1 MLWKFGRRTVRPVF
15 SLSAFKPCVEILP
28 ARIGTAFGS
37 SWRNRRRCL
46 RRSESGIRKAGII
59 VEAFDSLAPANL
71 ALWASRL
78 CRWRPR
84 RSAVPN
90 AWRLAETP
98 YSFRCGLA
106 DYA

>member
-1 MLWKFGRRTVRPVF
+1 M
-15 SLSAFKPCVEILP
+15 
-28 ARIGTAFGS
+28 
-37 SWRNRRRCL
+37 
-46 RRSESGIRKAGII
+46 KAEII

-90 AWRLAETP
+90 AWRLAETL

-106 DYA
+106 DYS

>member
-1 MLWKFGRRTVRPVF
+1 M
-15 SLSAFKPCVEILP
+15 
-28 ARIGTAFGS
+28 FGS
-37 SWRNRRRCL
+37 WWRNRNAAHEEANQ
-46 RRSESGIRKAGII
+46 ESMKAGVI

-98 YSFRCGLA
+98 YSFRYGLA